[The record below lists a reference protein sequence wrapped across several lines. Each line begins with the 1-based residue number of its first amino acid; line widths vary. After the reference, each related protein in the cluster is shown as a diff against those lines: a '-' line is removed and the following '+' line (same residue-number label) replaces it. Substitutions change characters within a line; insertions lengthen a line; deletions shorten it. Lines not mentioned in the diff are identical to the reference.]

1 MEKNLEYLL
10 TSEFDEGLKPEELID
25 LLKKFRFEYRV
36 LHSRTRSLEHQ
47 IDKLNIENENLKG
60 HLFEIDTNYLTKIA
74 KIEDK
79 VDLLKTVLN
88 KKLTLKER
96 VFGKVDRKLID

>member
-10 TSEFDEGLKPEELID
+10 TSEFDEGLNPEELID
-25 LLKKFRFEYRV
+25 LLKKFRFEYRT

-60 HLFEIDTNYLTKIA
+60 RLFEIDTNYLIKIA

-79 VDLLKTVLN
+79 ADLLKSILN
-88 KKLTLKER
+88 RKLTLNER
-96 VFGKVDRKLID
+96 IFGKLNRKLID